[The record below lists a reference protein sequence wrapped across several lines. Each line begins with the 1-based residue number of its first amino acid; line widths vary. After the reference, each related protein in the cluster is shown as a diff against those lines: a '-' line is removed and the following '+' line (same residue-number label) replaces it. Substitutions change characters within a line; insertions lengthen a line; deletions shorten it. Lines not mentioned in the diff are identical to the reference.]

1 VEVVTNER
9 LCKQHG
15 IIAATQKHEVV
26 RMNEVEIVAQVLHSL
41 FAVDVERYLQED
53 SKDSV

>member
-15 IIAATQKHEVV
+15 IIAAAQKHEVV
-26 RMNEVEIVAQVLHSL
+26 RMNEVEIIAQVLDSL